1 MLWLIF
7 IWIILVAIF
16 ALFWSRYVRKYNK
29 PDALIGIYVWFVII
43 SNVIAYKIAEFDFWV
58 IKIFAPAATLIFA
71 ITFLLT
77 DIVNEK
83 FWRKET
89 QNMILIA
96 FIVQVAITLFIWLS
110 IKISPAPF
118 RTDQE
123 SFMRI
128 IGSTPRLILASW
140 IAFIVSENLDA
151 YIFSWMKILTK
162 GEYLWMRNIFSSIPS
177 MALDSFIFITIAFYG
192 NQPLLPLIIWAVII
206 KWIVGVIDI
215 PFMYLSRYIMIKKK

>member
-1 MLWLIF
+1 
-7 IWIILVAIF
+7 
-16 ALFWSRYVRKYNK
+16 
-29 PDALIGIYVWFVII
+29 
-43 SNVIAYKIAEFDFWV
+43 
-58 IKIFAPAATLIFA
+58 
-71 ITFLLT
+71 
-77 DIVNEK
+77 
-83 FWRKET
+83 
-89 QNMILIA
+89 MILIA

-192 NQPLLPLIIWAVII
+192 NQPLLPLII
-206 KWIVGVIDI
+206 
-215 PFMYLSRYIMIKKK
+215 